1 MVIVICITVHRSTLF
16 FLQLRETPSPRDE
29 ESQQV
34 AVVVASGNKKQKK
47 KEGG

>member
-1 MVIVICITVHRSTLF
+1 VVCITVHRNRLF
-16 FLQLRETPSPRDE
+16 FLHLRETPSPRDE

-34 AVVVASGNKKQKK
+34 SAGPKGRKKRTK